1 MIHKI
6 KSNNCDCTA
15 LARFVE
21 AVYYLE
27 EQMDTKEVKA
37 NLNTVVQYNGVDY
50 MFQGCIIRKN
60 TATNEYY
67 YQAELAREGHVVI
80 VRLDEIERADG
91 AVPALRSI
99 TRRQADNTRE
109 MLDGCLNRMFVSDDP
124 EEIERMFGAAL
135 HDVAVIREYGLAK
148 LERRSP

>member
-1 MIHKI
+1 MRIG
-6 KSNNCDCTA
+6 
-15 LARFVE
+15 
-21 AVYYLE
+21 
-27 EQMDTKEVKA
+27 EVKDA
-37 NLNTVVQYNGVDY
+37 LGKRVRFRSEKLHCDSIYILT
-50 MFQGCIIRKN
+50 GCTIRLGDSGF
-60 TATNEYY
+60 Y

-91 AVPALRSI
+91 AAPALRSI
-99 TRRQADNTRE
+99 TRRQADNARE
-109 MLDGCLNRMFVSDDP
+109 MLHGCLNRMFVSDDP

>member
-21 AVYYLE
+21 AVFYLE
-27 EQMDTKEVKA
+27 EQMDTKAVKA

-67 YQAELAREGHVVI
+67 YQAELAD
-80 VRLDEIERADG
+80 LQA
-91 AVPALRSI
+91 RSI
-99 TRRQADNTRE
+99 LITK
-109 MLDGCLNRMFVSDDP
+109 LSDVKK
-124 EEIERMFGAAL
+124 I
-135 HDVAVIREYGLAK
+135 AK
-148 LERRSP
+148 E